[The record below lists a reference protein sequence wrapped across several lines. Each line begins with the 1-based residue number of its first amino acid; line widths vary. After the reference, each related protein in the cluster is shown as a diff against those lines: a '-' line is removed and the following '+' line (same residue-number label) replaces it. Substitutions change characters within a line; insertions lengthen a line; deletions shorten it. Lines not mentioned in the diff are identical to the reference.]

1 MAGIIGLATIQPSQS
16 TNAIVFSGLA
26 GIGFGGPLV
35 LIVAGVHLSTPHHLI
50 ATATA
55 VTTSARACS
64 ATIFTAIF
72 AASVSNR
79 AASLV
84 PSYVAGAAAQAGL
97 PPSSIPDFI
106 GMLASHN
113 TTGLAAVP
121 DVTPAI
127 IGAGVAA
134 LKQAMADSIRVV
146 YIIAAPFGALACIMC
161 LFMGDLSKTMNYRV
175 EAPVEDL
182 HAKGALLK
190 ATDKA

>member
-1 MAGIIGLATIQPSQS
+1 M
-16 TNAIVFSGLA
+16 
-26 GIGFGGPLV
+26 
-35 LIVAGVHLSTPHHLI
+35 HLSTPHHLI

-55 VTTSARACS
+55 VTTSARACA
-64 ATIFTAIF
+64 ATIFTAIY

-97 PPSSIPDFI
+97 PPSSIPGFI
-106 GMLASHN
+106 GALAEHDDAA
-113 TTGLAAVP
+113 LAKVP

-146 YIIAAPFGALACIMC
+146 YMIAAPFGALAVIACF
-161 LFMGDLSKTMNYRV
+161 FMGDLSKTMNYMV

-182 HAKGALLK
+182 HAKGGVAREK
-190 ATDKA
+190 DTV